1 MNRFL
6 PQFRRHSS
14 VGGTN
19 PGQLPAIT
27 LCAGAFALL
36 AGAAGVAGC
45 TASTTGASG
54 AAKPQNARQA
64 ITLASVDTQRAN
76 SMSGT
81 FSMRLGRSTAETT
94 TGTIQM
100 RRVPSLLFGENLSI
114 SVDGQ
119 TLPVTEIVSANAIY
133 LKEATLSRE
142 TGKPW
147 LEVPFSDLEGNLGSA
162 LARLFQSAQNGNP
175 LEQVQ
180 MLAASKNV
188 RAVGTQVVDGVQTT
202 HYAGSFTPAAAVS
215 ALPPRVRSAV
225 RPMLSVLTG
234 DIRFNAWI
242 DAQHQVRSLT
252 EAETVGG
259 QPVTVTMNVTAINQ
273 PVHIAVPTAGQ
284 VATLPKSGASGI

>member
-6 PQFRRHSS
+6 RHSS
-14 VGGTN
+14 FGGAD
-19 PGQLPAIT
+19 PRRLAAVT
-27 LCAGAFALL
+27 LSAGAFALL
-36 AGAAGVAGC
+36 AGC
-45 TASTTGASG
+45 TASPTGTSG

-64 ITLASVDTQRAN
+64 ITLASDDTQRAN
-76 SMSGT
+76 SMAGT
-81 FSMRLGRSTAETT
+81 FSMRLGSGTAEST

-100 RRVPSLLFGENLSI
+100 QRVPSLLFGENLSI
-114 SVDGQ
+114 SADGH

-142 TGKPW
+142 MGKPW
-147 LEVPFSDLEGNLGSA
+147 LEIPFSGLEGGLGST

-175 LEQVQ
+175 LEQAQ

-188 RAVGTQVVDGVQTT
+188 RAVGMQVVDGVRTT
-202 HYAGSFTPAAAVS
+202 HYTGSFTPSAAIS
-215 ALPPRVRSAV
+215 ALSPSLRTAV
-225 RPMLSVLTG
+225 RPILSAITG

-242 DAQHQVRSLT
+242 DAQHQVRKVT

-259 QPVTVTMNVTAINQ
+259 QPVTVTTNVTSIDQ
-273 PVHIAVPTAGQ
+273 PVHIAVPAASQ

>member
-6 PQFRRHSS
+6 RHSS
-14 VGGTN
+14 FGGAN
-19 PGQLPAIT
+19 PARFAAVT
-27 LCAGAFALL
+27 LGAGAFALL
-36 AGAAGVAGC
+36 AGVAGC
-45 TASTTGASG
+45 TANPTGTSG
-54 AAKPQNARQA
+54 SAKPQNARQA
-64 ITLASVDTQRAN
+64 ITVASDDTQRAN
-76 SMSGT
+76 SMAGT
-81 FSMRLGRSTAETT
+81 FSMRLGSGTAETT

-100 RRVPSLLFGENLSI
+100 QRVPSQLFSENLSI
-114 SVDGQ
+114 SADGR

-133 LKEATLSRE
+133 LREATLSRE

-147 LEVPFSDLEGNLGSA
+147 LEISFSSLEGGLGST
-162 LARLFQSAQNGNP
+162 LARLFQSAQNANP
-175 LEQVQ
+175 LEQAQ

-202 HYAGSFTPAAAVS
+202 HYMGSFTPSAAINTLS
-215 ALPPRVRSAV
+215 PSLRTAV
-225 RPMLSVLTG
+225 RPILSAITG

-242 DAQHQVRSLT
+242 DAQHQVRKVT

-259 QPVTVTMNVTAINQ
+259 QPVTVTINVTSVNQ

>member
-6 PQFRRHSS
+6 AQFRDDSS
-14 VGGTN
+14 RGGTS
-19 PGQLPAIT
+19 PRHLPAIT

-54 AAKPQNARQA
+54 SAKPPNARQA
-64 ITLASVDTQRAN
+64 IALASDDTQRAN
-76 SMSGT
+76 SMAGT
-81 FSMRLGRSTAETT
+81 LSMRLGSGTAETM

-100 RRVPSLLFGENLSI
+100 QRVPSLLFDENLSI
-114 SVDGQ
+114 PADGQ
-119 TLPVTEIVSANAIY
+119 TLPVTEIVSATALY
-133 LKEATLSRE
+133 LKEPTLSRE

-147 LEVPFSDLEGNLGSA
+147 LEVPFSDLSGNLGST
-162 LARLFQSAQNGNP
+162 LARLFQSAQSGNP
-175 LEQVQ
+175 LEQTQ

-188 RAVGTQVVDGVQTT
+188 RAVGTQVIDGVQTT
-202 HYAGSFTPAAAVS
+202 HYTGSFTPSAAVS
-215 ALPPRVRSAV
+215 ALSPSLRGAV

-242 DAQHQVRSLT
+242 DAQHQVRRVI

-273 PVHIAVPTAGQ
+273 PVHIAPPAASQ
-284 VATLPKSGASGI
+284 VALLPKSGASGI

>member
-1 MNRFL
+1 MSRFL
-6 PQFRRHSS
+6 SHSS
-14 VGGTN
+14 FGGAA
-19 PGQLPAIT
+19 PRRAAAVV
-27 LCAGAFALL
+27 LCAGTCALL
-36 AGAAGVAGC
+36 AGIAGC
-45 TASTTGASG
+45 TASTTGTSG
-54 AAKPQNARQA
+54 SPKPLNPRQA
-64 ITLASVDTQRAN
+64 ITLASNDTRRAN

-81 FSMRLGRSTAETT
+81 FSMRLGSAAPEIT

-100 RRVPSLLFGENLSI
+100 QRVPSLLFDEDLSV

-119 TLPVTEIVSANAIY
+119 TLPVTEIVSARALY

-147 LEVPFSDLEGNLGSA
+147 LEVPFSDLEGSFGST

-175 LEQVQ
+175 LEQTQ

-188 RAVGTQVVDGVQTT
+188 RAAGTQVVDGVQTT
-202 HYAGSFTPAAAVS
+202 HYTGSFTPSAAIN
-215 ALPPRVRSAV
+215 ALSPSLRTAV
-225 RPMLSVLTG
+225 RPILSALTG

-242 DAQHQVRSLT
+242 DAQHQVRRVT

-273 PVHIAVPTAGQ
+273 PVHIALPTASQ